1 MPDLSGFSNE
11 YMAGLAAELTLR
23 VLDALGRRLREAIQ
37 GTPREQALVRC
48 YQAGSAALLPE
59 DDPVRETYL
68 PILRDFFDQ
77 PAVQAELARLVR
89 GREPDQEIL
98 IEAFEDAGYHAE
110 DLPLFDF
117 PARLA
122 AFVEAFLQAVE
133 LEPELADTV
142 QVAQLRDATQSL
154 RDLVIDVSAIR
165 RALEQAGS
173 GSVPARDI
181 QARDIVTGVQVNHIV
196 HVYRAGGGA
205 WGEEDYRAALTRYL
219 DWLHAATGK
228 VTLRGIIKRKDLPGG
243 IELSLDEVYVPLA
256 AEALPEAREGL
267 KRGLGEGLGETSQAR
282 RITMRELLAQGSRLA
297 LIGAPGC
304 GKTTV
309 LYHIAWTLAEA
320 LRTGQ
325 TRVAA
330 GRLGLSGELPLPVY
344 VPLSLYADH
353 RRRFADHPD
362 PRQRQLATFINHN
375 LIERQAGLAL
385 PDDFFATLLN
395 QGRHVMLLLDGL
407 DEVPSEEERA
417 LVSQAVRDLTYGR
430 EHAHFIVSSR
440 TRAYQGKAVLG
451 GDFRVVRALPLAPE
465 QVADLI
471 QRAYYA
477 IYPAEVEKDERERR
491 AADLVTSVERLEAER
506 AARMGGGEETR
517 LVTTPLMVR
526 MLLIVHF
533 NRRRLPEQRAE
544 LYMEVV
550 DTLLTSAHNPDER
563 VAQRLAR
570 LGGDERTRRDM
581 FQVLAF
587 QMHSRGQEAGREIGE
602 REMADWLCAYL
613 TERRRRPPDVAEEL
627 VADFIAASRQ
637 RGGLLDERA
646 GRYRFTH
653 LSFQEFL
660 TARYLAEAERDVT
673 RITQFIEDEG
683 RAADAWWREPVL
695 LTVGYLNVTAPDTAT
710 DLAHCLAH
718 LDDPH
723 PPHTSLAMAAA
734 ELAATA
740 FLEWGGAEATR
751 DSLARCLA
759 DLLTDPE
766 LRGASP
772 PLRAGAGRALAYL
785 GDPRPGVG
793 VIRPDGHGAGEG
805 VLPDITWCEVPAGPF
820 LLGANVGEDAWD
832 DERPQ
837 HELSLPTFY
846 IARHPI
852 TNAQFAPF
860 VEGGGYN
867 DSQWWTEAGWAW
879 RDGDDPD
886 LSQIPDED
894 LRKRYADWLAQ
905 RPRDRRHE
913 PFYWH
918 DERLNQPNQPVVGVT
933 WYEAMAYC
941 AWLTEQLRVQ
951 SSEFRVWRDAK
962 LVTHNSPIG
971 PPWGELGTLM
981 VRLPTE
987 AEWEKA
993 AGWDPVARHK
1003 QVYAWGDEWDE
1014 EKANVAEKVGRP
1026 SAVGVFP
1033 AGVAA
1038 CRALDMTGNVWEWTL
1053 SSWGSFDWN
1062 KPGFPY
1068 PFSDARPQFEAGGRE
1083 APETPGFRALRGG
1096 SWSSSR
1102 RYARVSSRRDGRPD
1116 VFGTDVGFRVLV
1128 APVLG
1133 S

>member
-1 MPDLSGFSNE
+1 MEDERERL
-11 YMAGLAAELTLR
+11 
-23 VLDALGRRLREAIQ
+23 RRLIEEAQ
-37 GTPREQALVRC
+37 
-48 YQAGSAALLPE
+48 
-59 DDPVRETYL
+59 
-68 PILRDFFDQ
+68 
-77 PAVQAELARLVR
+77 
-89 GREPDQEIL
+89 
-98 IEAFEDAGYHAE
+98 
-110 DLPLFDF
+110 
-117 PARLA
+117 ARLA
-122 AFVEAFLQAVE
+122 ALEGGTGGLEAE
-133 LEPELADTV
+133 H
-142 QVAQLRDATQSL
+142 
-154 RDLVIDVSAIR
+154 
-165 RALEQAGS
+165 
-173 GSVPARDI
+173 I

-196 HVYRAGGGA
+196 HVYRAGGGV
-205 WGEEDYRAALTRYL
+205 WSEEDYRAALTRYL
-219 DWLHAATGK
+219 DWLRAATGK

-243 IELSLDEVYVPLA
+243 IELSLDEMYVPLA

-267 KRGLGEGLGETSQAR
+267 KRGLGERLSETDQAR

-325 TRVAA
+325 TRPAA
-330 GRLGLSGELPLPVY
+330 DRLGLRGELPLPVY
-344 VPLSLYADH
+344 VPLSLFADH

-375 LIERQAGLAL
+375 LIERQAGLNL

-430 EHAHFIVSSR
+430 EHAHFVVSSR

-451 GDFRVVRALPLAPE
+451 GDFRVVRVLPLARE

-471 QRAYYA
+471 QRAYHA
-477 IYPAEVEKDERERR
+477 IYPAQVEKDERERR
-491 AADLVTSVERLEAER
+491 ATDLVTSVERLEAER
-506 AARMGGGEETR
+506 AARMRGGEETR

-613 TERRRRPPDVAEEL
+613 TERRRRPPEVAEEL
-627 VADFIAASRQ
+627 VADFIAVNRQ

-660 TARYLAEAERDVT
+660 TARYLAEAERDVR

-683 RAADAWWREPVL
+683 RAADAWWREPIL

-710 DLAHCLAH
+710 DLAHCLAC
-718 LDDPH
+718 LDTSER
-723 PPHTSLAMAAA
+723 PHTPLAMAAA

-740 FLEWGGAEATR
+740 FVEWGGAEATR
-751 DSLARCLA
+751 DSLARRLA

-766 LRGASP
+766 LRGAPP

-793 VIRPDGHGAGEG
+793 VIRQFPPPRRGSMPRPDDQGAGEG
-805 VLPDITWCEVPAGPF
+805 VLPDIAWCEVPAGPF
-820 LLGANVGEDAWD
+820 LLGANADEEAWD

-837 HELSLPTFY
+837 HELALPAFY
-846 IARHPI
+846 IARYPI

-867 DSQWWTEAGWAW
+867 EPQCWTEAGWAW
-879 RDGDDPD
+879 RDGADPD

-894 LRKRYADWLAQ
+894 LRQRYADLLAG
-905 RPRDRRHE
+905 RPPDRRHE

-918 DERLNQPNQPVVGVT
+918 DERFNQPNQPVVGVT
-933 WYEAMAYC
+933 WHEAMAYC
-941 AWLTEQLRVQ
+941 AWLTEQFQVFPKGDLWA
-951 SSEFRVWRDAK
+951 SYELRVWRDGK
-962 LVTHNSPIG
+962 LVTHNSG
-971 PPWGELGTLM
+971 PGTLM
-981 VRLPTE
+981 VRLPAE

-993 AGWDPVARHK
+993 AGWDPVARRK
-1003 QVYAWGDEWDE
+1003 RVYAWGDEWDE

-1026 SAVGVFP
+1026 SAVGAFP
-1033 AGVAA
+1033 AGASA
-1038 CRALDMTGNVWEWTL
+1038 CGALDTTGNVWEWTL
-1053 SSWGSFDWN
+1053 SSWGSFDWD
-1062 KPGFPY
+1062 KPGFRY
-1068 PFSDARPQFEAGGRE
+1068 PFTDGLPQLEVGGRE
-1083 APETPGFRALRGG
+1083 ALDTPGFRALRGG
-1096 SWSSSR
+1096 SWRNFQRARARLLSPRPSSR
-1102 RYARVSSRRDGRPD
+1102 LLPR
-1116 VFGTDVGFRVLV
+1116 
-1128 APVLG
+1128 
-1133 S
+1133 

>member
-59 DDPVRETYL
+59 GDPAREAYL
-68 PILRDFFDQ
+68 PILKDFFNQ
-77 PAVQAELARLVR
+77 PAVQAELAKLVR

-98 IEAFEDAGYHAE
+98 TEAFQDAGYEFE
-110 DLPLFDF
+110 DLPPFDF
-117 PARLA
+117 RARLA

-133 LEPELADTV
+133 LEPELAGTV

-154 RDLVIDVSAIR
+154 RDLVTDVSAIR
-165 RALEQAGS
+165 RALEHAGS
-173 GSVPARDI
+173 GSVTARDI

-205 WGEEDYRAALTRYL
+205 WSKEDYRAALTRYL
-219 DWLHAATGK
+219 DWLRAATGK

-267 KRGLGEGLGETSQAR
+267 KRGLGEGLGETAQVR

-325 TRVAA
+325 TRLAA
-330 GRLGLSGELPLPVY
+330 DRLGLSGELPLPVY

-375 LIERQAGLAL
+375 LIERQAGLNL
-385 PDDFFATLLN
+385 PDDFFGTLLN

-417 LVSQAVRDLTYGR
+417 LASQAVRDLTYGR
-430 EHAHFIVSSR
+430 KRAHFVVSSR

-451 GDFRVVRALPLAPE
+451 GDFRVVRVLPLARE
-465 QVADLI
+465 QAADLI

-491 AADLVTSVERLEAER
+491 AADLVTSLERLEAER

-613 TERRRRPPDVAEEL
+613 TERRRRQAEVAEEL
-627 VADFIAASRQ
+627 VADFIAVSRQ

-660 TARYLAEAERDVT
+660 TARYLAEAERDVR

-683 RAADAWWREPVL
+683 RVADAWWREPIL

-710 DLAHCLAH
+710 DLAHCLAC
-718 LDDPH
+718 LDTSER
-723 PPHTSLAMAAA
+723 PHTPLAMAAA
-734 ELAATA
+734 ELAATS
-740 FLEWGGAEATR
+740 FVEWGGAEATR
-751 DSLARCLA
+751 DSLARRLA

-793 VIRPDGHGAGEG
+793 MIRQFPPPSRGS
-805 VLPDITWCEVPAGPF
+805 LPEIAWCEVPAGPF
-820 LLGANVGEDAWD
+820 LLGANTDEEAWD

-837 HELSLPTFY
+837 HELALPAFY
-846 IARHPI
+846 IARYPT

-867 DSQWWTEAGWAW
+867 DPQYWTEAGWAW
-879 RDGDDPD
+879 RDGADPD
-886 LSQIPDED
+886 LSQIPAED
-894 LRKRYADWLAQ
+894 VRKGYADWLAQ

-918 DERLNQPNQPVVGVT
+918 DERLNQPNQPVVGVS

-951 SSEFRVWRDAK
+951 SSEFRVWRDGK
-962 LVTHNSPIG
+962 LVTHNSG
-971 PPWGELGTLM
+971 PGTLM
-981 VRLPTE
+981 ARLPAE

-993 AGWDPVARHK
+993 GGWDPVARHK
-1003 QVYAWGDEWDE
+1003 RVYAWGDECDE

-1026 SAVGVFP
+1026 SAVGAFP
-1033 AGVAA
+1033 AGASA
-1038 CRALDMTGNVWEWTL
+1038 CGALDMTGNVWEWTL

-1083 APETPGFRALRGG
+1083 APETPGFRVLRGG
-1096 SWSSSR
+1096 SWFNDR
-1102 RYARVSSRRDGRPD
+1102 RNARVSSRYNDRPAY
-1116 VFGTDVGFRVLV
+1116 FTIPIGFRVVV
-1128 APVLG
+1128 APVL
-1133 S
+1133 SS

>member
-1 MPDLSGFSNE
+1 MQDERESL
-11 YMAGLAAELTLR
+11 
-23 VLDALGRRLREAIQ
+23 RRLIEEAQ
-37 GTPREQALVRC
+37 
-48 YQAGSAALLPE
+48 
-59 DDPVRETYL
+59 
-68 PILRDFFDQ
+68 
-77 PAVQAELARLVR
+77 
-89 GREPDQEIL
+89 
-98 IEAFEDAGYHAE
+98 
-110 DLPLFDF
+110 
-117 PARLA
+117 ARLA
-122 AFVEAFLQAVE
+122 ALEGGTGGLEAE
-133 LEPELADTV
+133 H
-142 QVAQLRDATQSL
+142 
-154 RDLVIDVSAIR
+154 
-165 RALEQAGS
+165 
-173 GSVPARDI
+173 I

-196 HVYRAGGGA
+196 HVYRAGGGG
-205 WGEEDYRAALTRYL
+205 WSEEDYRAALTRYL
-219 DWLHAATGK
+219 DWLRAATGK

-267 KRGLGEGLGETSQAR
+267 KRGLDEGLGESGQAW

-325 TRVAA
+325 TRLVAD
-330 GRLGLSGELPLPVY
+330 RLGLSGELPLPVY
-344 VPLSLYADH
+344 IPLSLYADH

-395 QGRHVMLLLDGL
+395 QGRHVILLLDGL

-417 LVSQAVRDLTYGR
+417 VVSQTVRDLTYGR
-430 EHAHFIVSSR
+430 EHAHFVVSSR
-440 TRAYQGKAVLG
+440 TRAYQGEAVLG
-451 GDFRVVRALPLAPE
+451 GDFRVVRVLPLVPE
-465 QVADLI
+465 QVTDLI

-477 IYPAEVEKDERERR
+477 IYSAQGEKDERARR
-491 AADLVTSVERLEAER
+491 TTDLVTSVGRLEAER

-517 LVTTPLMVR
+517 LVITPLMVR

-563 VAQRLAR
+563 VAQHLAR

-613 TERRRRPPDVAEEL
+613 TERRRRPPEVAEEL
-627 VADFIAASRQ
+627 VADFIAVSRQ
-637 RGGLLDERA
+637 HGGLLDERDS
-646 GRYRFTH
+646 RYRFTH

-660 TARYLAEAERDVT
+660 TARYLAEVERDVT
-673 RITQFIEDEG
+673 SITQFLEDEG
-683 RAADAWWREPVL
+683 RAADAWWREPIL
-695 LTVGYLNVTAPDTAT
+695 LTVGYLKVTAPDTAIE
-710 DLAHCLAH
+710 LVHCLAH
-718 LDDPH
+718 LDDSQPL
-723 PPHTSLAMAAA
+723 HTSLAMAAA

-759 DLLTDPE
+759 DLLADPE
-766 LRGASP
+766 LCGASP

-793 VIRPDGHGAGEG
+793 VIRQLPPRRRGS
-805 VLPDITWCEVPAGPF
+805 LPDIAWCEVPAGPF
-820 LLGANVGEDAWD
+820 LLGANADEEARE

-837 HELSLPTFY
+837 HELALPAFY
-846 IARHPI
+846 IARYPV
-852 TNAQFAPF
+852 TNVQFALF
-860 VEGGGYN
+860 IDAGGY
-867 DSQWWTEAGWAW
+867 DDPRWWAEDGWAW
-879 RDGDDPD
+879 H
-886 LSQIPDED
+886 DEEH
-894 LRKRYADWLAQ
+894 RCQ
-905 RPRDRRHE
+905 PG
-913 PFYWH
+913 YWH
-918 DERLNQPNQPVVGVT
+918 NKRFNQPNQPVVGVS

-941 AWLTEQLRVQ
+941 AWITEQLQVALKEDLWA
-951 SSEFRVWRDAK
+951 SYELHVWHGEEFASVNLELDA
-962 LVTHNSPIG
+962 LR
-971 PPWGELGTLM
+971 

-993 AGWDPVARHK
+993 AGWDPLALRK
-1003 QVYAWGDEWDE
+1003 RVYTWGDEWDE
-1014 EKANVAEKVGRP
+1014 EKANVANVGRP
-1026 SAVGVFP
+1026 SAAGIFP
-1033 AGVAA
+1033 AGTSA
-1038 CRALDMTGNVWEWTL
+1038 CGALDMIGNVWEWTL
-1053 SSWGSFDWN
+1053 SFPRRYPYQ
-1062 KPGFPY
+1062 PG
-1068 PFSDARPQFEAGGRE
+1068 DGRE
-1083 APETPGFRALRGG
+1083 SLMGGVRRTLRGG
-1096 SWSSSR
+1096 SWLSNYW
-1102 RYARVSSRRDGRPD
+1102 YARVSYRDYSRPPFIFNDN
-1116 VFGTDVGFRVLV
+1116 VGFRVV
-1128 APVLG
+1128 IAPVLG